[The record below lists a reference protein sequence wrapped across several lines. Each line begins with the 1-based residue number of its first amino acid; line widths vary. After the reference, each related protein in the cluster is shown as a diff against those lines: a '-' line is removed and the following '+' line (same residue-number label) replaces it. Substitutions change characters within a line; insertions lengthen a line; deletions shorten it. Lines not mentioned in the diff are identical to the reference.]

1 MTLKDVL
8 DLTTS
13 YVSIYVTHVITS
25 DKIAKFNFDYDFVEK
40 NYAKIIGGW
49 GKCEVTA
56 IKSESD
62 DSIRVDIID
71 QR

>member
-25 DKIAKFNFDYDFVEK
+25 DKITKFNFDYDFVEK
-40 NYAKIIGGW
+40 NYAKIIVGW

-71 QR
+71 LR